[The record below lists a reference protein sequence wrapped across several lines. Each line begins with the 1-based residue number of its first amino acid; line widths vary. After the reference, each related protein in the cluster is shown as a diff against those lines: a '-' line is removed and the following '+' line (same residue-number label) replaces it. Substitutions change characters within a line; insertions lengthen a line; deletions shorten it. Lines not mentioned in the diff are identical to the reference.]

1 MKLSAIAEA
10 LGLELR
16 GGDCEID
23 GVNTLENAGP
33 TEISFLGNA
42 KYLHALETTKAGAVI
57 VTADHADQVGTALI
71 AESPYLAIAGVAQL
85 FDRGQ
90 GSFSGQSE
98 LAHVHPEATVD
109 ESATIYPF
117 VYIGAG
123 SKVEAGAKLFPGVYV
138 GENCTVGQGTVLYP
152 NVVLMEG
159 VTLGNQVT
167 IHAGTVLG
175 ADGFGYVP
183 TPQGIYKVPQIGR
196 VEVGDNVEIG
206 SNTSMDRASL
216 GSTSIG
222 AGTKID
228 NLCQIA
234 HNVHIGANSLI
245 VAQVGISGST
255 KIGNGCILA
264 GQAGIVGHITLGDG
278 CRVGAQSGVGKDVP
292 PGQAVGGSPATPENL
307 YRRQTVLHN
316 KLPQMARRL
325 KQLEKE
331 MAALKAELG
340 KGEADA

>member
-1 MKLSAIAEA
+1 MT
-10 LGLELR
+10 
-16 GGDCEID
+16 

-123 SKVEAGAKLFPGVYV
+123 SKVEAGAKLFPGVYI

-159 VTLGNQVT
+159 VT
-167 IHAGTVLG
+167 
-175 ADGFGYVP
+175 
-183 TPQGIYKVPQIGR
+183 IGQPSDYPCR
-196 VEVGDNVEIG
+196 
-206 SNTSMDRASL
+206 
-216 GSTSIG
+216 
-222 AGTKID
+222 
-228 NLCQIA
+228 
-234 HNVHIGANSLI
+234 NS
-245 VAQVGISGST
+245 V
-255 KIGNGCILA
+255 
-264 GQAGIVGHITLGDG
+264 G
-278 CRVGAQSGVGKDVP
+278 CRRFRLCPHASR
-292 PGQAVGGSPATPENL
+292 NL
-307 YRRQTVLHN
+307 
-316 KLPQMARRL
+316 
-325 KQLEKE
+325 
-331 MAALKAELG
+331 
-340 KGEADA
+340 